1 MSFHLFF
8 TLLTLKKSFSFAIVN
23 ELICFMSCFYLIKK
37 KFKMFLREKQCL
49 GTIFAIVKEK
59 AVIMKINRIPLFLT
73 IFFLAPFILMASDGR
88 QAIYN
93 YIEQYKDIAIFEMER
108 TGIPASIKMAQAI
121 LESNAGRSELALRAN
136 NHFGIKCGGNW
147 SGGTHYRKDDD
158 RDSRGRLI
166 ESCFRAYSSAE
177 ESFIAHSDF
186 LAGEDRRTRYGWLFD
201 LDPYDYKAWAHGLQK
216 SGYATNRRYGQLL
229 INVINNYSLYELD
242 KALDDPDFIVSRPN
256 TPQQNTSAAANA
268 GQQRENIF
276 NNSGFSQGPRRE
288 FEINQLRV
296 VKASAGENIA
306 DLALE
311 LEIPVR
317 ALLRFNEGID
327 DAFEPFPADRN
338 VFLQPMRRAYRDG
351 RNQHRIREGETM
363 QDLAIAYGVRIN
375 QLYRRNRMDEGREP
389 AVGQN
394 IYLRGRRSRGDVVRY
409 RAVNTN
415 RQPQSPAIEEVIPE
429 PEVDTKTSEE
439 LIVHA
444 TSDTAGDMANTR
456 PDSTTDAGEAV
467 QDKLYASQHEE
478 QINGSIT
485 HTVSAGETLF
495 AISRMYGKSVDE
507 IIAANNL
514 ESNVLSIGQVLVIR

>member
-1 MSFHLFF
+1 MLFA
-8 TLLTLKKSFSFAIVN
+8 LLTIKKSFSFAEVN
-23 ELICFMSCFYLIKK
+23 ELICLMSRFYLIKK
-37 KFKMFLREKQCL
+37 KFKMFLIEKHHL
-49 GTIFAIVKEK
+49 GTIFATVIEK
-59 AVIMKINRIPLFLT
+59 AVIMKLNRIPLFLT
-73 IFFLAPFILMASDGR
+73 IFFMAPFVLMASDGR

-186 LAGEDRRTRYGWLFD
+186 LAGDDRRTRYGWLFD
-201 LDPYDYKAWAHGLQK
+201 LDPYDYEAWAHGLQK

-242 KALDDPDFIVSRPN
+242 RALDDPDFIVSRPN
-256 TPQQNTSAAANA
+256 VTQNNTSAPSSTRR
-268 GQQRENIF
+268 QSDNIF
-276 NNSGFSQGPRRE
+276 NNSGVNQRPRRE

-338 VFLQPMRRAYRDG
+338 VFLQPKRRAYRDG
-351 RNQHRIREGETM
+351 RNQHRVREGETM
-363 QDLAIAYGVRIN
+363 QDISLAYGVRIN

-415 RQPQSPAIEEVIPE
+415 RQPQRPAIEEVVPE
-429 PEVDTKTSEE
+429 PEVDTKPSEDLIAHAATDTSED
-439 LIVHA
+439 LV
-444 TSDTAGDMANTR
+444 NTN
-456 PDSTTDAGEAV
+456 PDSITEVEEAV
-467 QDKLYASQHEE
+467 EDNLHVSQPEE
-478 QINGSIT
+478 QNNESIT